1 MKPLEISIVI
11 NGLIE
16 KATISIS
23 TKENIMTFEM
33 ADGTRKSYFTD
44 DFFQGLGELRA
55 DFPHIKFLCK
65 GSKLNVYPSSMASQM
80 SKGLVAYEVQM
91 GTPADSDRIVHT
103 FDYEEK
109 DICATIQ
116 EQGEFRKRWMASLN
130 K

>member
-1 MKPLEISIVI
+1 MKPVEISIEV
-11 NGLIE
+11 NRVVE
-16 KATISIS
+16 KAKIQIRPKDSIM
-23 TKENIMTFEM
+23 IFEM
-33 ADGTRKSYFTD
+33 ADGTSKSYFTD
-44 DFFQGLGELRA
+44 DYFQGLGELRA

-80 SKGLVAYEVQM
+80 AKGLVAYEVQM
-91 GTPADSDRIVHT
+91 GIPAEPDQIVHT

-116 EQGEFRKRWMASLN
+116 EQREFRKRWMASF